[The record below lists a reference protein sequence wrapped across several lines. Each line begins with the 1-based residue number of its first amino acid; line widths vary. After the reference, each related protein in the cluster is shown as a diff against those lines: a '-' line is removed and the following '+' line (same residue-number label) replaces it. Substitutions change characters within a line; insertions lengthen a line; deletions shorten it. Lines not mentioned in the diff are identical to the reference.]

1 MASDKAGAAVAR
13 KLTASLAAAWNRH
26 DMAAFAGLFHDD
38 AAFVNVAGR
47 YLHGREEIER
57 VHALAHAGPF
67 RDSALSA
74 KLLDACSLGAGM
86 VIAHVS
92 TGLQGDS
99 RAPGQVRSTLMTL
112 VIERRDTQWKIIAAH
127 NTNIVASPA

>member
-1 MASDKAGAAVAR
+1 MTG
-13 KLTASLAAAWNRH
+13 
-26 DMAAFAGLFHDD
+26 FAGLFHDD

-47 YLHGREEIER
+47 YLRGREEIGR

-74 KLLDACSLGAGM
+74 KLLDACGLGPG
-86 VIAHVS
+86 VVLAHVS
-92 TGLQGDS
+92 TELQGDG
-99 RAPGQVRSTLMTL
+99 RAPGQARSTLMTL
-112 VIERRDTQWKIIAAH
+112 VIERRGTQWKIIAAQ